1 MDKLTDNVTESFK
14 LDCPETSGQKRATKM
29 VALFSPSKSWIGEG
43 TFCLYSQIFLN
54 ISDHVM
60 KALQIPPSFKV
71 VNRPS
76 VFENKR
82 IHRPTIDACFHAVQK
97 EILNTS
103 IFIRILSYFYEAF
116 SFRSSTSVNK
126 QVSDDVCA
134 DLSHEALKNIDPKM
148 VEVINNEIMHKFKP
162 VGTLKR
168 NKI

>member
-1 MDKLTDNVTESFK
+1 MKSANHSIYIMDKLTENVTESFK
-14 LDCPETSGQKRATKM
+14 LACPETSGQKRATKM

-82 IHRPTIDACFHAVQK
+82 IHRPTIDASFHTVQK
-97 EILNTS
+97 EILNTT
-103 IFIRILSYFYEAF
+103 FIYVYYHCFMKPLLLDHQ
-116 SFRSSTSVNK
+116 
-126 QVSDDVCA
+126 QVS
-134 DLSHEALKNIDPKM
+134 
-148 VEVINNEIMHKFKP
+148 INKFPMMFVRIFHTK
-162 VGTLKR
+162 L
-168 NKI
+168 